1 MSEKYIIP
9 FNVDPPP
16 ERKEPPQFSS
26 DEMVRRIQ
34 CGNIM
39 ANTRLLEAQVFIN
52 GLQEIRTALNLPQ
65 VTKNDNGLGERPPL
79 EPLFDE
85 IGVGQ
90 LQQRYLTLLDRYLH
104 YTEVQEKILTKTE

>member
-9 FNVDPPP
+9 FTIDPPAD
-16 ERKEPPQFSS
+16 RKEPPQFSP

-39 ANTRLLEAQVFIN
+39 ANTRLLEAQVFLN

-85 IGVGQ
+85 IGVGAIAA
-90 LQQRYLTLLDRYLH
+90 TLSHFTRPVSALC
-104 YTEVQEKILTKTE
+104 